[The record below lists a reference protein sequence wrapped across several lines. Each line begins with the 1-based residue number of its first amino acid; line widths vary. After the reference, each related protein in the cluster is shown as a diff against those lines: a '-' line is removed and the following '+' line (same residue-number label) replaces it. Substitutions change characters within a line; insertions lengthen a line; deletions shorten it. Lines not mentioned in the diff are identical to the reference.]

1 MLKLVYFRH
10 FDKINLF
17 EKGEN
22 METNNTIIKPIT
34 VAQTELAEK
43 IINDINEMGLHPS
56 LIMPVIDEIYS
67 IMKNTMA
74 ETKERERAAYEKA
87 IKEVAEKNDNDES
100 K

>member
-1 MLKLVYFRH
+1 
-10 FDKINLF
+10 
-17 EKGEN
+17 
-22 METNNTIIKPIT
+22 METNNTITKPIT

-43 IINDINEMGLHPS
+43 IINDINEMELHPS

>member
-1 MLKLVYFRH
+1 
-10 FDKINLF
+10 
-17 EKGEN
+17 
-22 METNNTIIKPIT
+22 METNNTITKPIT

-43 IINDINEMGLHPS
+43 IINDINEIGLHPS
-56 LIMPVIDEIYS
+56 LIMPVIEEIYT

-87 IKEVAEKNDNDES
+87 IKEVAEKNDNDEA